1 MKPPPGGPGLSPVTT
16 PDSQATLTGEALAG
30 GVSQP
35 PPVRPISLG
44 DGPPRAAARS
54 LVPALRVVA
63 GRDVL
68 RFVPLVAGTEM
79 IVGRDDGVEL
89 QLSDATV
96 SRRHARV
103 TVGEDGGVTVEDLG
117 STNGMRVN
125 GVAAR
130 HARLRPGDNLEIG
143 SVPLRLDLLSPD
155 ELGHLGAVL
164 ARVGAPASD
173 PLTGLLPE
181 SWLQE
186 GLPEEVDAVRRSGGD
201 LCALAVSVANLPAIR
216 AAWGPALAVDVVR
229 VVARLV
235 VLSVRD
241 FDPCCR
247 LGADGILVVLH
258 APAPAGRHVGD
269 RVAGLLS
276 QHDWRRLTRGL
287 VVHPRVAVVPLDPD
301 EPVADW
307 VARAATLDPDG

>member
-1 MKPPPGGPGLSPVTT
+1 MKPPAVGPGLAPVTI
-16 PDSQATLTGEALAG
+16 PDGQETLTGEAPSG
-30 GVSQP
+30 GVSQD

-44 DGPPRAAARS
+44 DSPARPPPRS
-54 LVPALRVVA
+54 LVPTLRVVA

-68 RFVPLVAGTEM
+68 RFVPLAVGTE
-79 IVGRDDGVEL
+79 ILVGRDDGVGL
-89 QLSDATV
+89 QLSDPTV

-103 TVGEDGGVTVEDLG
+103 LVAEDGAVGVEDLG
-117 STNGMRVN
+117 STNGLRVN

-130 HARLRPGDNLEIG
+130 HARLRPGDTVEIG
-143 SVPLRLDLLSPD
+143 SVPMRLDLLSPD
-155 ELGHLGAVL
+155 ELSHLGAVL

-181 SWLQE
+181 SWLAE
-186 GLPEEVDAVRRSGGD
+186 GLPEEVDAVRRAGGE
-201 LCALAVSVANLPAIR
+201 LCALAVSVGNLPAIR
-216 AAWGPALAVDVVR
+216 AAWGPALVADVVR

-241 FDPCCR
+241 SDPCCR
-247 LGADGILVVLH
+247 IGADGILVVLH

-269 RVAGLLS
+269 RISGLLA

-287 VVHPRVAVVPLDPD
+287 VVHARVSVVPLDPE
-301 EPVADW
+301 EPVPAW
-307 VARAATLDPDG
+307 IARAITVDPDA